1 MSTADYIVM
10 GFGLILTLLNIAN
23 MMWVFKSRAQEP
35 HKELEQRVTHLEK
48 EVEQRIT
55 NLEREV
61 SKQDERIFDADEKI
75 RDLETATKMLLESTR
90 ALLANM
96 ISENLDE
103 IKQAYKNL
111 NEFLVNR

>member
-1 MSTADYIVM
+1 MATIDYVVM
-10 GFGLILTLLNIAN
+10 GFGLILTLLNIVN
-23 MMWVFKSRAQEP
+23 MIWIFKGRAQEP
-35 HKELEQRVTHLEK
+35 HKELEQRVTNLEK
-48 EVEQRIT
+48 EVEHRIT

-75 RDLETATKMLLESTR
+75 KDLETATKMLLESTR

>member
-1 MSTADYIVM
+1 MNTLDYVIM

-35 HKELEQRVTHLEK
+35 HKEIEQRVSNLEK
-48 EVEQRIT
+48 EV
-55 NLEREV
+55 
-61 SKQDERIFDADEKI
+61 SKLDERIFDEDEKI
-75 RDLETATKMLLESTR
+75 KNLEAATKMLLESTR

-96 ISENLDE
+96 ISENPEE

>member
-1 MSTADYIVM
+1 MNTLDYVVI

-23 MMWVFKSRAQEP
+23 MMWVLKSRAQEP
-35 HKELEQRVTHLEK
+35 HKDLEKRVSNLEK
-48 EVEQRIT
+48 EV
-55 NLEREV
+55 
-61 SKQDERIFDADEKI
+61 SKLDERIFDEDEKI
-75 RDLETATKMLLESTR
+75 QDLESATKMLLESTR

-96 ISENLDE
+96 ISENPDE

>member
-1 MSTADYIVM
+1 MNTLDYVIM

-35 HKELEQRVTHLEK
+35 HKDLENRVSNLEK
-48 EVEQRIT
+48 EV
-55 NLEREV
+55 
-61 SKQDERIFDADEKI
+61 SKLDERIFDEDKKI
-75 RDLETATKMLLESTR
+75 QDLESATKMLLESTR

-96 ISENLDE
+96 ISENPDE

-111 NEFLVNR
+111 NDFLVNR